1 VGGEDEE
8 SSDEDAEASAPPEA
22 HAQQLF
28 AHSTAGGECH
38 GAVLI
43 RNPEAV
49 NKLLSTFRYQ
59 GCVARVQEELRTM
72 QAVAGSCTQLQA
84 VALSC
89 RQLQALARAR
99 FPRA

>member
-1 VGGEDEE
+1 MGGEDEE
-8 SSDEDAEASAPPEA
+8 SSDEDAVDA
-22 HAQQLF
+22 HAQQRF
-28 AHSTAGGECH
+28 AHSTANGECY
-38 GAVLI
+38 GAELT

-49 NKLLSTFRYQ
+49 NSLLSTFRYQ
-59 GCVARVQEELRTM
+59 GCVERVQEELRTM

-89 RQLQALARAR
+89 RQLQAVARAR